1 MKTYPISPIT
11 SLSLGIALALISSLG
26 SISFAQS
33 ANDLN
38 EGFQSNEANSTY
50 GTDLGSGFNPM
61 QIIHRLNL
69 SNGVNQ
75 EEFYTESKQNIN
87 TAADDFKRQ
96 QQERILNQSTTDA
109 TITDDTTTNTNVVP

>member
-1 MKTYPISPIT
+1 MKYLPLSPIA
-11 SLSLGIALALISSLG
+11 SLSLGIALALASSLG
-26 SISFAQS
+26 LVSFAQS
-33 ANDLN
+33 ANDLD
-38 EGFQSNEANSTY
+38 EGFQSNETNSTY

-61 QIIHRLNL
+61 QLIHRLNL

-96 QQERILNQSTTDA
+96 QQERMLNQSSTNAATTD
-109 TITDDTTTNTNVVP
+109 TTTTNTNVVP